1 MTRLIKWILAGLLIL
16 VLLLAAGAFAL
27 QRWIGTDDFKAR
39 LEREASAALGVG
51 VQLGRI
57 DVTVWP
63 LPAVA
68 LGGLQIQTRPV
79 LMLERV
85 ELRPAWSALVQGRLA
100 LNTVR
105 VRRAVL
111 PQPGV
116 DAMVAALQKKKRTA
130 PEGASNMQ
138 LIPQRMVLDD
148 VTWLN
153 ARGAGI
159 TIEADAWLN
168 ADGLPDAVSLK
179 ILKGQLQGA
188 HVRLQRD
195 GNAWAVAMEVG
206 GGTARGKIHLQ
217 PAPQA
222 GGEFSLKGQLDTK
235 EVEVAALR
243 GPLSG
248 RLEAVTT
255 FSARTASIGA
265 LGDVLQ
271 TESKFVVRNAVLHGV
286 DIARAVKTVGLSRGG
301 ETRLDTLAG
310 QVNTRGRAVQVNN
323 LVASSGSLS
332 ASGNVAIAP
341 SRALSGRISVALT
354 GTGGAVG
361 VPLVVGGTLD
371 APEAIL
377 TRGAMIGAAVGTVLA
392 PGVGTGAGASVGDKV
407 GEGFKKLFGK

>member
-1 MTRLIKWILAGLLIL
+1 MALLVL
-16 VLLLAAGAFAL
+16 VLLLLAGAFAL
-27 QRWIGTDDFKAR
+27 QRWIGTDDFKSR
-39 LEREASAALGVG
+39 VEREASAALGVG

-57 DVTVWP
+57 DVTLWP

-68 LGGLQIQTRPV
+68 LGGIQIQTRPA
-79 LMLERV
+79 LTLERV
-85 ELRPAWSALVQGRLA
+85 ELRPAWSALMQGRLA
-100 LNTVR
+100 LDTVL

-111 PQPGV
+111 PQTGV
-116 DAMVAALQKKKRTA
+116 DAMVAALQKKKLAA
-130 PEGASNMQ
+130 PEGASSML
-138 LIPQRMVLDD
+138 LIPQRTVLDD

-153 ARGAGI
+153 AKGVGV
-159 TIEADAWLN
+159 TIEANARLN
-168 ADGLPDAVSLK
+168 ADGLPDDVSLK
-179 ILKGQLQGA
+179 VLKGQLQGLHA
-188 HVRLQRD
+188 TLQRD
-195 GNAWAVAMEVG
+195 GNAWAVALDVG

-235 EVEVAALR
+235 GVDVAVLR

-265 LGDVLQ
+265 LGDVLH
-271 TESKFVVRNAVLHGV
+271 TESKFTVQKAVLHGV
-286 DIARAVKTVGLSRGG
+286 DLARAVKTVGLSRGG
-301 ETRLDTLAG
+301 ETPLDTLAG
-310 QVNTRGRAVQVNN
+310 QVNTQGRAVQLNN

-332 ASGNVAIAP
+332 ASGHVAIAP
-341 SRALSGRISVALT
+341 SHALSGQVSVALT

-371 APEAIL
+371 VPEVTL

-392 PGVGTGAGASVGDKV
+392 PGVGTGAGAALGGKV
-407 GEGFKKLFGK
+407 GEGFKKLFGQ